1 MNNGNFH
8 LNIRKNFVR
17 KMEQWK
23 RMPREIMESPA
34 VEVFKT
40 LLDMVMASLLLLSL
54 LLAG

>member
-1 MNNGNFH
+1 
-8 LNIRKNFVR
+8 
-17 KMEQWK
+17 MEQWK
-23 RMPREIMESPA
+23 RMPRGIVESPA